1 MPRVDGAPGAK
12 VAVVFLTPDCDMAC
26 PYCGAEEGF
35 PSLSQ
40 AGAEGLLA
48 RLAAAGFE
56 SVVLGGG
63 EPLCWPGDLRKLA
76 GVAQGLGLLVQVG
89 SNLQRLPPDAPAWP
103 EVDRW
108 VLPLESGKAKAHDA
122 LRPGPQSHHAMV
134 LAALDLF
141 ARARRVVTVSSV
153 ARADGQAD
161 LDGVAALLRARVRL
175 GLRLHAWHVYRFRP
189 MGRGGR
195 LHAGR
200 FQQSDDAW
208 QATALELRRR
218 HADLPLLLRPDMLHS
233 KQVAFFWKKGAKI
246 WRQGPGDWSGPWLQ
260 PSAEALA
267 LR

>member
-1 MPRVDGAPGAK
+1 MPREAEAPGAK

-35 PSLSQ
+35 FSLGQ
-40 AGAEGLLA
+40 AGAEGLLK

-56 SVVLGGG
+56 SVVFGGG
-63 EPLCWPGDLRKLA
+63 EPLLWGGDLRALA
-76 GVAQGLGLLVQVG
+76 GMAQGLGLLVQVG
-89 SNLQRLPPDAPAWP
+89 SNLRRLPPDAPAWP

-108 VLPLESGKAKAHDA
+108 VLPLESGEAQAHDA
-122 LRPGPQSHHAMV
+122 LRPGAASHHARV

-153 ARADGQAD
+153 ARVDGQAD
-161 LDGVAALLRARVRL
+161 LDSVASLLRARIRA
-175 GLRLHAWHVYRFRP
+175 GLRLHAWHVYRFQP

-208 QATALELRRR
+208 KTTALELRRR
-218 HADLPLLLRPDMLHS
+218 HADLPLLLRPDMLRS
-233 KQVAFFWKKGAKI
+233 RQVAFFWKKGANI
-246 WRQGPGDWSGPWLQ
+246 WRQGPGDWSGPLVQ
-260 PSAEALA
+260 PRGAPATI
-267 LR
+267 